1 MFEIT
6 IRDLD
11 DPKDVSTFTAK
22 CLIYA
27 ALEEKEGGVNGG
39 SLVRECSAL
48 NVAMTI
54 RGAEKAC
61 SQLKEKHPE
70 IRSVLKLMEVAKML
84 ETTEDEGGNP

>member
-11 DPKDVSTFTAK
+11 APKDVSTFKTK

-27 ALEEKEGGVNGG
+27 ALDEEKGGVNSGI
-39 SLVRECSAL
+39 RDQHCSAL
-48 NVAMTI
+48 NAAMTI
-54 RGAEKAC
+54 DGAEQAC
-61 SQLKEKHPE
+61 GQLQEKHPE
-70 IRSVLKLMEVAKML
+70 IRGALKLIKAAKML